1 MIFLNY
7 LTIIFLTMNE
17 IVNSLFILLVS
28 LWDNIGFEGL
38 IIITIIHL
46 ASKGKKILD
55 TVAKV
60 ITISAWS
67 TMLYNNWVRGQS
79 SGSSDDDKN
88 KKDENKKDE
97 HTQHEN
103 KNEK

>member
-17 IVNSLFILLVS
+17 IVNSLFLLLVY

-55 TVAKV
+55 TVTKV

-79 SGSSDDDKN
+79 SGSSDEDKN

>member
-55 TVAKV
+55 TVTKV

-67 TMLYNNWVRGQS
+67 TMLYNNWVKGQS

-97 HTQHEN
+97 HTQQEN